1 MVYLGKNSVGI
12 SNIVGYD
19 TPSMAMIDLF
29 VADYSTD
36 PLSITIGILDIINR
50 RIYVSYGG
58 VSQ

>member
-29 VADYSTD
+29 IEDYSVNPPT
-36 PLSITIGILDIINR
+36 ITVGILDTINR

-58 VSQ
+58 ENQ

>member
-29 VADYSTD
+29 IEDYSVN
-36 PLSITIGILDIINR
+36 PPIITVGILDTVNR

-58 VSQ
+58 ENQ